1 MRSSEVDA
9 RLTTRNDE
17 PEAPEPSG
25 GLAAD
30 QVIDALRRTKF
41 WIALFAVI
49 GLACGTFMAV
59 AAPNVY
65 RAAAKLMVRWG
76 SREQTTTDS
85 VETGQ
90 RAAANSRNEDIE
102 TEIQLLNAP
111 VVYENA
117 VKKIGAASLLAPYD
131 PNAGVDDSGNIFP
144 IRWFHAAQKWWFGKS
159 APSDPSVQCCTDHSC
174 ERCFGDAVRLL
185 QGSSGI
191 MHEPGAAVITV
202 ACFADNAREAKRLA
216 DALVEAMEERHRDF
230 FKSDT
235 GYEFL
240 RSQMESAIAARDKAA
255 TAYADA
261 KQTCHV
267 YDIAQ
272 QRTNGMK
279 ELNDAEAAATAQRL
293 ELSAVKAKRQ
303 AYDVLIKL
311 AKDAP
316 AETTMSQVANT
327 TYALLKTRLD
337 TLQQERDALLV
348 KYTPEA
354 EEVKEKEHQIAL
366 MQERLKDE
374 TQMLD
379 VASSVPAS
387 QATQKFM
394 AELTALKVQ
403 EKGIEAQTAV
413 IATRRQNA
421 EDALAA
427 LDQCEPDLRAK
438 EKQYELKAADAL
450 RFTEAFDRYSVSK
463 ALDTAKMSNLRVIQS
478 AQMPFDKF
486 APNRKVPVVMGLMM
500 GLGAGFLLAFLR
512 ATTDRTLR
520 SARDVERILGVPVIC
535 AVPEMQLQKRA
546 AS

>member
-1 MRSSEVDA
+1 MDA

-17 PEAPEPSG
+17 PETPETSG

-30 QVIDALRRTKF
+30 QVIDALRRTRL
-41 WIALFAVI
+41 WIAVFATI

-76 SREQTTTDS
+76 SREHTTTDS

-90 RAAANSRNEDIE
+90 RAAANGRSDDIE

-111 VVYENA
+111 IVYENA

-131 PNAGVDDSGNIFP
+131 PSSGEDDSGNPFP
-144 IRWFHAAQKWWFGKS
+144 IRWFHSAQKWWFGR
-159 APSDPSVQCCTDHSC
+159 AIPSPDVQCCADHSC
-174 ERCFGDAVRLL
+174 ERCFEDAVRLL
-185 QGSSGI
+185 QSSSGI
-191 MHEPGAAVITV
+191 THEPGASVITM
-202 ACFADNAREAKRLA
+202 ACLADNAHEAKRLA

-230 FKSDT
+230 FKSDS
-235 GYEFL
+235 GFEFL
-240 RSQMESAIAARDKAA
+240 KTQMEAAVAGRDKAA
-255 TAYADA
+255 QTYADA
-261 KQTCHV
+261 KQTCRV
-267 YDIAQ
+267 YDINQ

-279 ELNDAEAAATAQRL
+279 ELNDAELAASAQRL

-303 AYDVLIKL
+303 CYDVLIKL

-316 AETTMSQVANT
+316 PETTISQLANPA
-327 TYALLKTRLD
+327 YALLLTRLD
-337 TLQQERDALLV
+337 TLKQERDLLLTN
-348 KYTPEA
+348 YTPEA
-354 EEVKEKEHQIAL
+354 EIVKEKEHQIAL

-374 TQMLD
+374 PQMLTTET
-379 VASSVPAS
+379 SIPAS
-387 QATQKFM
+387 QQTQRFM
-394 AELTALKVQ
+394 AELTSLKVQ
-403 EKGIEAQTAV
+403 EKGIEAQTQV
-413 IATRRQNA
+413 IAARRQNA

-427 LDQCEPDLRAK
+427 LATCEPDLRAK
-438 EKQYELKAADAL
+438 EKDYEIKAADAA

-463 ALDTAKMSNLRVIQS
+463 ALDTAKMSNLRVIQA

-486 APNRKVPVVMGLMM
+486 APNRKVPVVMGLLM
-500 GLGAGFLLAFLR
+500 GLSAGFLLAFLR
-512 ATTDRTLR
+512 AATDRTLR
-520 SARDVERILGVPVIC
+520 SSRDVERILGVPVIC

>member
-1 MRSSEVDA
+1 MDA

-17 PEAPEPSG
+17 PEAAEPSG
-25 GLAAD
+25 GLSAD
-30 QVIDALRRTKF
+30 QVIDALLRTRF
-41 WIALFAVI
+41 WIAVFAVI

-65 RAAAKLMVRWG
+65 RASAKLMVRWG

-131 PNAGVDDSGNIFP
+131 PSAGEDDSGNPFP
-144 IRWFHAAQKWWFGKS
+144 IRWFHAAQKWWFGRS
-159 APSDPSVQCCTDHSC
+159 ISSEGGTQCCTDHSC
-174 ERCFGDAVRLL
+174 PRCFDDAVRLL
-185 QGSSGI
+185 QNTSGI
-191 MHEPGAAVITV
+191 NHEPGASVITV
-202 ACFADNAREAKRLA
+202 ACLADNAREAKRLA

-235 GYEFL
+235 GFEFL
-240 RSQMESAIAARDKAA
+240 RTQMEAAVAARDRAA
-255 TAYADA
+255 TTYADA

-267 YDIAQ
+267 YDINQ
-272 QRTNGMK
+272 QRTNCMK
-279 ELNDAEAAATAQRL
+279 ELNDAELAASSQRL

-303 AYDVLIKL
+303 CYDVLIKL

-316 AETTMSQVANT
+316 PETTVSQVANGG
-327 TYALLKTRLD
+327 YALLQTRLD
-337 TLQQERDALLV
+337 TLKQDRDLLLTN
-348 KYTPEA
+348 YTPEA
-354 EEVKEKEHQIAL
+354 EIVKEKELQITR

-374 TQMLD
+374 PQVLT
-379 VASSVPAS
+379 VSTIVPAA
-387 QATQKFM
+387 QATQKLM

-421 EDALAA
+421 EDALAQLA
-427 LDQCEPDLRAK
+427 TCEPDLRAK
-438 EKQYELKAADAL
+438 EKDYELKAADAL

-463 ALDTAKMSNLRVIQS
+463 ALDTAKMSNLRVVQA
-478 AQMPFDKF
+478 AQLPYDKF

-512 ATTDRTLR
+512 AATDRTLR
-520 SARDVERILGVPVIC
+520 SSRDVERILGVPVIC
-535 AVPEMQLQKRA
+535 TVPEMQLQKRA